1 MVEAP
6 DVEISGFS
14 MRHAAS
20 PAQHGG
26 IETARGADRLVIRE
40 VSLSDAH
47 GALASIRDVTDASLL
62 DSELTRGGQLGV
74 HSGGDGTTGL
84 TIARN
89 RITDNNTE
97 GFAPGWEAGGVKAA
111 LAIDLV
117 LEDNVVTGNDGVG
130 LWCDIDCRDT
140 RFIGN
145 RVGSNAN
152 AGIQFEISQ
161 GAVIEDNVV
170 WDNGWAY
177 STWGWGAG
185 ILVSSSSGA
194 EVRRNTLAWNA
205 DGIVVVSQ
213 DRGRETPDLIRD
225 VLVADNTVIGQEGNG
240 FLLAWLEDWEGG
252 VFDGGSENHGQG
264 NAFWPDMDMACP
276 FEWDGCRTPLEAFAA
291 TPGGVDS
298 RYLAQ
303 EEAPAVLASADVAES
318 PTPHELNEPPQIRRY
333 IPAAVAASAAILLIG
348 IIVAVVVVRR
358 KRASRI

>member
-1 MVEAP
+1 
-6 DVEISGFS
+6 
-14 MRHAAS
+14 
-20 PAQHGG
+20 
-26 IETARGADRLVIRE
+26 VIRE
-40 VSLSDAH
+40 VDLSDAH
-47 GALASIRDVTDASLL
+47 GALVSIRDVADASLL
-62 DSELTRGGQLGV
+62 DSHLTRGGQLGV

-111 LAIDLV
+111 LAVDLV
-117 LEDNVVTGNDGVG
+117 FEDNVVTGNDGVG

-140 RFIGN
+140 RFVGN

-177 STWGWGAG
+177 STWGWGGG
-185 ILVSSSSGA
+185 ILVSSSSNA
-194 EVRRNTLAWNA
+194 EVRGNTLAWNA

-213 DRGRETPDLIRD
+213 DRGREEPDLTHD
-225 VLVADNTVIGQEGNG
+225 VVVEGNTVIGQEGNG

-252 VFDGGSENHGQG
+252 VFDDTNSNRGQG
-264 NAFWPDMDMACP
+264 NAFSPDSGMACP
-276 FEWDGCRTPLEAFAA
+276 FEWDGCRSSIDAFAA
-291 TPGGVDS
+291 TPGGADS

-303 EEAPAVLASADVAES
+303 EEAPLVLASADVAES
-318 PTPHELNEPPQIRRY
+318 PIPHEINEPPQIRRY
-333 IPAAVAASAAILLIG
+333 IPAAIAAAAGILLIG
-348 IIVAVVVVRR
+348 VIVAVVVIRR